1 MVPLVNSALGR
12 LRPKDHEFQASLGYL
27 QDPVTKQ
34 NERLYSSGWVW
45 ADVSSLLVHNVLQE
59 TLKHHTVL
67 SITSNRVKVPGGSA
81 GFHANTASLYKGLS
95 TCRHG
100 SLCGGVLEPITTG
113 TLGRLSLVLKT
124 GFLVL
129 STLLS
134 TNIQRKYFSYDKQK
148 TKCFVFK

>member
-12 LRPKDHEFQASLGYL
+12 LRPKDHEFQVSLGYL

-67 SITSNRVKVPGGSA
+67 SITSNRVESRYPEEAQV
-81 GFHANTASLYKGLS
+81 S
-95 TCRHG
+95 TQ
-100 SLCGGVLEPITTG
+100 
-113 TLGRLSLVLKT
+113 TLHQYIK
-124 GFLVL
+124 
-129 STLLS
+129 
-134 TNIQRKYFSYDKQK
+134 D
-148 TKCFVFK
+148 